1 MALSGIQQFKTL
13 LTNQLKNIYPEH
25 EITQFSKL
33 ILQDVLNVTP
43 TQLLLLNDDCLN
55 QEQIV
60 ILEEIIKRLA
70 QSEPLQ
76 YILGHTEFYDLDLNV
91 SPAVL
96 IPRSETEE
104 LVHWI
109 LNDSQ
114 TNKSRI
120 LDIGTGS
127 GCIPLA
133 LKNNLPDSEVEAWD
147 ISDEA
152 LQIARQ
158 NGKNLNLDVNFRK
171 VNVLQCTSVNVPFT
185 CIVSNPPYVR
195 HLEKEMMEDNVLKH
209 EPHLAL
215 FVEDDDPLIFYRT
228 IAQLGKKA
236 LVKKGSLFFEINEFL
251 EQEMT
256 NLLKGMGYI
265 DIECRKDL
273 QGKARMMKATLA

>member
-1 MALSGIQQFKTL
+1 MALSGIQHFKTL
-13 LTNQLKNIYPEH
+13 LTTRLKNIYPEH

-43 TQLLLLNDDCLN
+43 TQLLLLNDDCLKED
-55 QEQIV
+55 QATK
-60 ILEEIIKRLA
+60 LEEIIKRLA

-76 YILGHTEFYDLDLNV
+76 YILGHTEFYDLVLNV

-133 LKNNLPDSEVEAWD
+133 LKNNLPDSDVEAWD

-158 NGKNLNLDVNFRK
+158 NGKNLQLDVNFKK
-171 VNVLQCTSVNVPFT
+171 VDVLQCSSVNLPFT

-195 HLEKEMMEDNVLKH
+195 NLEKKLMEDNVLKH

-215 FVEDDDPLIFYRT
+215 FVEDNDPLIFYRT

-236 LVKKGSLFFEINEFL
+236 LVNKGSLFFEINEYL

-256 NLLKGMGYI
+256 NLLKDMGYI